1 MCAHPTV
8 SVDSVGLLSSVPGSL
23 VAKRQ
28 QTDCYQESK
37 EFTNWL
43 QSLIDPIK
51 ADLIRAQFVE
61 FNNFYMRVREPRKVK
76 PILFK

>member
-1 MCAHPTV
+1 M
-8 SVDSVGLLSSVPGSL
+8 SSVAGSQL
-23 VAKRQ
+23 AKRQ
-28 QTDCYQESK
+28 QTDSYQESK

-43 QSLIDPIK
+43 QSLVDPMK

-76 PILFK
+76 PILFKYVDIGS